1 MRQAGA
7 ESMATRGGM
16 SHEALTFGKKEPASG
31 HKSLRSGDVRKEE
44 L

>member
-16 SHEALTFGKKEPASG
+16 SHEALPFGEKKPASG
-31 HKSLRSGDVRKEE
+31 RKSLRSGDVRTEE
-44 L
+44 